1 MEIKISFDQIQ
12 RVKKAPHMTLFNASE
27 HGIEIAKW
35 CKNKGLEINKD
46 FDWSVDHLDRT
57 IKVKFYGDADKFASM
72 VLLIY
77 GN

>member
-1 MEIKISFDQIQ
+1 MEIKISFEQIQ
-12 RVKKAPHMTLFNASE
+12 RVKKAPHMVLFNASE

-35 CKNKGLEINKD
+35 CKGKGLEIHKD
-46 FDWSVDHLDRT
+46 FDWSVDNSERL
-57 IKVKFYGDADKFASM
+57 IKVNFYGDAEKFASM